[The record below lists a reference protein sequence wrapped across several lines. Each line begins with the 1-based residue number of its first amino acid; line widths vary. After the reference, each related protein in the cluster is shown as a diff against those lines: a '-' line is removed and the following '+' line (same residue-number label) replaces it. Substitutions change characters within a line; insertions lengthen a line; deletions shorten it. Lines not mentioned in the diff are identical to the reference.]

1 MAGDEKTILA
11 VNDDRTTLL
20 MTCRILESAGYKC
33 LQARSGEECMEIARH
48 EKPGLILL
56 DVVMPDKDGLTVCRE
71 LKADPELSD
80 SFVIMLSAQYKS
92 STQQADGL
100 HSGAD
105 GFIPIPF
112 SSEEFLA
119 RIEAFLRIKRIMEAL
134 KKSEEKYR
142 KLNDELEAR
151 VNQRTWELRTA
162 NRELIQKKEELEK
175 AYKELQETQA
185 CLVQAEKMAVIGQLA
200 TGVAHEINNPLASIM
215 ANANALSKKLQALE
229 LKEMEGFE
237 DIPEY
242 FDDIKEAILRCKLI
256 TDDLLNFSRRSGE
269 KTVVDINLLVHKT
282 LVFLD
287 NQFETNRIVIRKTLS
302 KELVKVTGSASRLQQ
317 VIINILLNAQQSMPM
332 GGEISVITSRSSD
345 GRYCEISIA
354 DNGPGIP
361 DAIISKIFNPF
372 FSTRSGVEGARG
384 GTGLGLAICDNIV
397 AEHAGSI
404 EVQSTEGATFTVR
417 LPVSPVLEPGVIS
430 C

>member
-11 VNDDRTTLL
+11 VNDDKTTLL

-33 LQARSGEECMEIARH
+33 LQARSGEECIEIARR

-71 LKADPELSD
+71 LKADRELSD

-119 RIEAFLRIKRIMEAL
+119 RIEAFLRIKGILEAL
-134 KKSEEKYR
+134 KKSEERYR
-142 KLNDELEAR
+142 KLSDELEAR
-151 VNQRTWELRTA
+151 VHKRTRELRDA

-175 AYKELQETQA
+175 AYSELQETQA

-200 TGVAHEINNPLASIM
+200 AGVAHEINNPLASIM
-215 ANANALSKKLQALE
+215 ANTNALSKKLQALG
-229 LKEMEGFE
+229 LKELEGFE

-256 TDDLLNFSRRSGE
+256 TDDLLDYSRRSGE
-269 KTVVDINLLVHKT
+269 KNLIDINLLVIKT

-287 NQFETNRIVIRKTLS
+287 NLFEESSIKVNKVLS
-302 KELVKVTGSASRLQQ
+302 VEPVRVTGNASRLQQ
-317 VIINILLNAQQSMPM
+317 VIINILLNAQQSMPE
-332 GGEISVITSRSSD
+332 GGEIHVATSLSPDRKFTIIT
-345 GRYCEISIA
+345 IA

-361 DAIISKIFNPF
+361 LGIITRIFDPF
-372 FSTRSGVEGARG
+372 FSTRTAVNGGRG
-384 GTGLGLAICDNIV
+384 GTGLGLAICDSIV
-397 AEHAGSI
+397 TKHGGTI
-404 EVQSTEGATFTVR
+404 EVKSTAGEGSVFLVR
-417 LPVSPVLEPGVIS
+417 LPVNPPPEAFI
-430 C
+430 